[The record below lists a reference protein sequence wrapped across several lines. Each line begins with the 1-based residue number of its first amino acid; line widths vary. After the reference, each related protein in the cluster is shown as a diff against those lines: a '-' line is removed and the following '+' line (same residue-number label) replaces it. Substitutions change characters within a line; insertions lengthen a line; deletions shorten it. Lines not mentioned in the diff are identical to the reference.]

1 MDRTKQLNADK
12 IEEALE
18 LLALAAKQKKSE
30 LMDIVSDKYSD
41 LKDALFDGRGRLAQS
56 LSETTKRAAESV
68 REAGHRGQEK
78 VRDFVVQVDDN
89 VHSSPWSFI
98 GGAALGALIL
108 GFIFGRRRG

>member
-18 LLALAAKQKKSE
+18 LLSLAAKEKKSE
-30 LMDIVSDKYSD
+30 LMDIVSEKYSD
-41 LKDALFDGRGRLAQS
+41 LKDALFDGRTNLAQS
-56 LSETTKRAAESV
+56 LSDTTKRAAQSV

-78 VRDFVVQVDDN
+78 VRDFVVRLDDN

-98 GGAALGALIL
+98 GGAAIGALIL
-108 GFIFGRRRG
+108 GFIFGRRE